1 MNPQPFTR
9 VILTR
14 DIPEEGLR
22 CGDVGT
28 VVEIYDDSSGNA
40 IGYEL
45 ETFAA
50 NGETVTVA
58 SVPADAVRPA
68 TATDRLAARV
78 G

>member
-1 MNPQPFTR
+1 MNAQLFTR

-14 DIPEEGLR
+14 DVPEESLR
-22 CGDVGT
+22 GGDVGT
-28 VVEIYDDSSGNA
+28 VVEIYDDSNGNA

-50 NGETVTVA
+50 NGETLSVA
-58 SVPADAVRPA
+58 SVPADAVRQA
-68 TATDRLAARV
+68 TSADRLAARV